1 MMDDLWEGAQVDL
14 LALQNH
20 FFNRARLDFL
30 RRDEVLGSL
39 FINRPNRTPVAAAV
53 LLHAPTRRV
62 HIGYDWKFCALDLFK
77 NQNRKPLLLLK
88 LGHQSCDLEAR
99 IYFFADG

>member
-30 RRDEVLGSL
+30 RRDEMLDSL
-39 FINRPNRTPVAAAV
+39 LINPPTATRFAADGCRQ
-53 LLHAPTRRV
+53 APTRRV